1 MLEGELISCNVAR
14 PEAKWVWQGRVVE
27 TSIYKMP
34 VAGPVRVGRLS
45 LEGDQQAD
53 LRSHGGEFKAVYAYP
68 AEHYPVWREEMERP
82 DLSWGAFGENLTVR
96 GLSEDEIVIGD
107 ELAIGSARFRV
118 VQPRYPCYKLALKM
132 RRPDMIVKFLES
144 GRSGFYLSVLE
155 EGFIAAGEPIRR
167 VTHPEGSLTV
177 KDIVS
182 LASGVSGDRSMITRA
197 LGLEFLPAFWKEQIQ
212 DRHRG

>member
-1 MLEGELISCNVAR
+1 MLEGELISVNVAR

-27 TSIYKMP
+27 TSIYKTP
-34 VAGPVRVGRLS
+34 VEGPVRVGRLH

-53 LRSHGGEFKAVYAYP
+53 LRSHGGEWKAVYAYP
-68 AEHYPVWREEMERP
+68 VEHYPAWREELEQP

-96 GLSEDEIVIGD
+96 GLSEDEMVIGD
-107 ELAIGSARFRV
+107 ELTAGSARFRV

-132 RRPDMIVKFLES
+132 RRPDMIVRFLES
-144 GRSGFYLSVLE
+144 GRSGFYLSVVE
-155 EGFIAAGEPIRR
+155 EGFIAAGDSIRR
-167 VTHPEGSLTV
+167 VTHPEDSLSV
-177 KDIVS
+177 RDIVS
-182 LASGVSGDRSMITRA
+182 LASGASEDRSMISRA